1 MGGHRV
7 PGAGRPRLRVATTI
21 AIAVALLLGI
31 FALRASDPN
40 VGDGE
45 GILFVV
51 PIGVLALRFGLRGGL
66 TGALAS
72 FALMAVW
79 DANHDHVPLTLLG
92 YLNRGVAFIALGA
105 LLGVFVDRRSRLEA
119 EVLHH
124 YEASLDTQ
132 RKTQQQLANS
142 ARSLERKVAE
152 RTHEVDDARAE
163 TLQLLAVAVEYR
175 DDDTF
180 QHTERVGMLA
190 AKIGTRLGLRATQ
203 VRQLREAAPLHDVGK
218 IAIPDRILL
227 QPGSLSEDER
237 RAMQAHAALGARL
250 LSRSSS
256 PVLQMAAVIAAT
268 HHERWNGSGYPSGLA
283 GERIPIV
290 GRIVAVADVFDALTH
305 ERPYKPASPVEQAIA
320 RITRGAG
327 SEFDPRV
334 VAAFLE
340 VHADAV
346 GSTAERRAPDD
357 GSHAVAAEELL
368 RVAAEQ
374 PVRAF
379 NPVAATRRARQPVR
393 PAGG

>member
-1 MGGHRV
+1 MGRHRV
-7 PGAGRPRLRVATTI
+7 PGAGWPRLGVASAI
-21 AIAVALLLGI
+21 AIALALLLGI
-31 FALRASDPN
+31 FALRASDSN

-66 TGALAS
+66 AGALAS

-79 DANHDHVPLTLLG
+79 DVSNGHVPLTLLG
-92 YLNRGVAFIALGA
+92 YLNRGIAFAALGA
-105 LLGVFVDRRSRLEA
+105 LLGLFVDRRSRLEA
-119 EVLHH
+119 EVRHY

-132 RKTQQQLANS
+132 RQAQQQLANS

-152 RTHEVDDARAE
+152 RTYELDDARSE

-175 DDDTF
+175 DDGTF

-190 AKIGTRLGLRATQ
+190 AEIATRLDLRPMQ
-203 VRQLREAAPLHDVGK
+203 VRRLREAAPLHDVGK

-283 GERIPIV
+283 GDRIPIV

-305 ERPYKPASPVEQAIA
+305 ERPYKPASPVEQAVT

-346 GSTAERRAPDD
+346 SSSAKRRVPDAAILAA
-357 GSHAVAAEELL
+357 AVTE
-368 RVAAEQ
+368 
-374 PVRAF
+374 
-379 NPVAATRRARQPVR
+379 PVATSVS
-393 PAGG
+393 AGPHTA